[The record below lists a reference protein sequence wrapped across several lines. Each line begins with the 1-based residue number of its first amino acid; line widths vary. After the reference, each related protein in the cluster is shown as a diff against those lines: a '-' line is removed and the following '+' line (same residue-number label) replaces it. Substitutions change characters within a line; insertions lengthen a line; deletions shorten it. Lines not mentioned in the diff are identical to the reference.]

1 MRQIPLVTNEYYHV
15 CNKSIAGYQIFND
28 EKEFLRMIEVLR
40 LSRSVDATIPLSQ
53 LLNLETPKIRRRKAS
68 LREKE
73 HLVRLLAYCIMPTHL
88 HLILQQKQEEGISK
102 FMSRIQ
108 NSYARFFN
116 LRHVRKG
123 PLWQGRFERIWI
135 ENDMHLLH
143 ETRYVHLNPVT
154 AYLVED
160 PAAWPYSSYVEYL
173 TETPEEGSFCEFR
186 DLINMGPSFYR
197 KFVLSDKENQR
208 ARAKAKKNVF

>member
-1 MRQIPLVTNEYYHV
+1 MQQIPLVTGEYYHIY
-15 CNKSIAGYQIFND
+15 NKSIAGYQIFNG

-53 LLNLETPKIRRRKAS
+53 LMKLETPKILRRKAS
-68 LREKE
+68 LEE
-73 HLVRLLAYCIMPTHL
+73 EENIVRILAYCLMPTHL
-88 HLILQQKQEEGISK
+88 HLILQQKQESGISK

-123 PLWQGRFERIWI
+123 PLWQGRFKRIWI
-135 ENDMHLLH
+135 ENDLHLLH

-160 PAAWPYSSYVEYL
+160 PAAWPHSSYGEYL
-173 TETPEEGSFCEFR
+173 TTNPSKESFCEFR
-186 DLINMGPSFYR
+186 DLIDMKPSFYR

-208 ARAKAKKNVF
+208 ARAKAKRKAL

>member
-1 MRQIPLVTNEYYHV
+1 MSEGLW
-15 CNKSIAGYQIFND
+15 
-28 EKEFLRMIEVLR
+28 
-40 LSRSVDATIPLSQ
+40 LSRFSDATVPLSQ
-53 LLNLETPKIRRRKAS
+53 LMNLETPKIRRKKES
-68 LREKE
+68 LVKE
-73 HLVRLLAYCIMPTHL
+73 ETLVRILAYCIMPTHM
-88 HLILQQKQEEGISK
+88 HLILQQKQEDGISK

-135 ENDMHLLH
+135 ENDEHLLH

-160 PAAWPYSSYVEYL
+160 PADWPHSSYVEYL
-173 TETPEEGSFCEFR
+173 TTNPGKESFCEFR
-186 DLINMGPSFYR
+186 GLINRGPSFYR
-197 KFVLSDKENQR
+197 QFVLSDKENQR
-208 ARAKAKKNVF
+208 VRAKAKGKAL

>member
-1 MRQIPLVTNEYYHV
+1 MGSRGFEMQQIPLVTGEYYHV

-123 PLWQGRFERIWI
+123 PLW
-135 ENDMHLLH
+135 
-143 ETRYVHLNPVT
+143 
-154 AYLVED
+154 
-160 PAAWPYSSYVEYL
+160 
-173 TETPEEGSFCEFR
+173 
-186 DLINMGPSFYR
+186 
-197 KFVLSDKENQR
+197 
-208 ARAKAKKNVF
+208 